1 MYENRIIMRDACNEI
16 TREMRETAGENLFRN
31 LEILIIGFIY

>member
-16 TREMRETAGENLFRN
+16 TREMRETAGIKLNKLLYESV
-31 LEILIIGFIY
+31 EYE